1 MLHTGL
7 RAEFG
12 REFSNW
18 DLVVMLLQERE
29 MEEEGR
35 LQEERMSYW
44 LMEDWRVFQ
53 QEKGR
58 RNRCGGDNEWLEG
71 CNDSAW
77 RRPRRFLNGGW
88 WC

>member
-1 MLHTGL
+1 M
-7 RAEFG
+7 
-12 REFSNW
+12 W
-18 DLVVMLLQERE
+18 
-29 MEEEGR
+29 
-35 LQEERMSYW
+35 YW

-77 RRPRRFLNGGW
+77 RRPRSLLRQLRLLGSTNLAAASSFIGYGFGASALQNDVVIEVS
-88 WC
+88 